1 MKNGLNL
8 SRMLY
13 FEAVARLGRVSR
25 AAEELGVS
33 SSAVSQQLRL
43 LEEAYGVRLFR
54 RDKRQLSLTQEGERL
69 YQTSSIAFRMLREAG
84 QAVSRRRESHQL
96 SLRVS
101 PSFGVRW
108 LGPRLADFIQAH
120 EKWDLRVDAQPDST
134 DFDREMVD
142 MDLRYGAGDWPG
154 LYSEPIINDHVLPMC
169 GPKYLR
175 QLRERLGPQ
184 ASARDLLAQA
194 QLIDSVK
201 SLYRWD
207 AWLARNHIP
216 VSDSAPGLR
225 LDRSS
230 MAIQLAMRDVGV
242 VLDTV
247 TLAYQEL
254 ESGELV
260 PFSPGFDVLRYPAY
274 WMVSPGRHQSRR
286 VVQLFAEWLR
296 QQAAIHDE
304 AALHLLRSFG
314 CSVVPVANPA
324 GQEPVGQNPVG
335 SAG

>member
-1 MKNGLNL
+1 MKNALNV

-69 YQTSSIAFRMLREAG
+69 YQTSSVAFRMIREAG
-84 QAVSRRRESHQL
+84 EAVSRRRESNQL

-108 LGPRLADFIQAH
+108 LGPRLADFIQTH
-120 EKWDLRVDAQPDST
+120 DKWDLRVDAQPDPT
-134 DFDREMVD
+134 DFDREVAD
-142 MDLRYGAGDWPG
+142 LDLRYGAGDWTG
-154 LYSEPIINDHVLPMC
+154 LYIEPILNDHVLPMC

-175 QLRERLGPQ
+175 SLREKLGPD

-201 SLYRWD
+201 TLYRWD

-216 VSDSAPGLR
+216 VSDKGPSLR

-230 MAIQLAMRDVGV
+230 MAIQLAMRDAGV
-242 VLDTV
+242 VLDSV
-247 TLAYQEL
+247 ALAYQEL
-254 ESGELV
+254 ASGELV
-260 PFSPGFDVLRYPAY
+260 PFSPGFEVLRFPAY
-274 WMVSPGRHQSRR
+274 WIVSPKHHQSRR
-286 VVQLFAEWLR
+286 MVQLFAAWLR

-314 CSVVPVANPA
+314 CSVVHVGNPMA
-324 GQEPVGQNPVG
+324 PAEPEV
-335 SAG
+335 